1 MCNLWVN
8 VFTCDVCEEWS
19 NCGVYWTVGDDED
32 RRHVGGHSGTR
43 NGTYNMGHMVRLVRG
58 LIGCLG

>member
-1 MCNLWVN
+1 MWVN

-32 RRHVGGHSGTR
+32 GRHVGCHSGTR
-43 NGTYNMGHMVRLVRG
+43 NGTCSYGAHGEASER

>member
-1 MCNLWVN
+1 MCTVWVN

-32 RRHVGGHSGTR
+32 GHVGRH
-43 NGTYNMGHMVRLVRG
+43 
-58 LIGCLG
+58 